1 MLKQLQQAKMITLGK
16 TLICLAIALLF
27 GAYANFAPT
36 ALGSDLI
43 AGYVKNHFV
52 REIIFGI
59 ALAAITIS
67 LTVSARSKSDVL
79 KIGLMGS
86 IVVLPFWI
94 AAALG
99 WSTGGLEEVWG
110 GRINA
115 NAAYMLHASQVFLF
129 YCGVAILASALPSI
143 RIVPTV

>member
-1 MLKQLQQAKMITLGK
+1 MIVLSRA
-16 TLICLAIALLF
+16 LICLAIALLF
-27 GAYANFAPT
+27 AVYSNFAPT

-43 AGYVKNHFV
+43 AGYIKNHFV

-59 ALAAITIS
+59 ALAAITIN
-67 LTVSARSKSDVL
+67 LTLSARSKSDVL
-79 KIGLMGS
+79 MIALMGS

-99 WSTGGLEEVWG
+99 WSTSGLEDVWG

-115 NAAYMLHASQVFLF
+115 KAAYILHASQVLLF
-129 YCGVAILASALPSI
+129 YCGVAVLTRALPAA
-143 RIVPTV
+143 RINPTV

>member
-1 MLKQLQQAKMITLGK
+1 MITLSK
-16 TLICLAIALLF
+16 ALICLAIALLF
-27 GAYANFAPT
+27 AAYSNFAPT

-43 AGYVKNHFV
+43 AGYVKNHFA
-52 REIIFGI
+52 REVIFGI
-59 ALAAITIS
+59 TLAAITIS
-67 LTVSARSKSDVL
+67 LTLSASVKSDVL
-79 KIGLMGS
+79 KIASMGS

-129 YCGVAILASALPSI
+129 YCGVAILTRALPAT
-143 RIVPTV
+143 RMDPKV